1 MKSNIEKTKDQWL
14 NEDLMTK
21 IAKSPRL
28 MAAFQNPQYMQAF
41 QEMGSK
47 PQETMQKY
55 GNDPMFK
62 ELLLEFSALMGNHF
76 TDVGEKQKK
85 EEEAKQ
91 KAE

>member
-1 MKSNIEKTKDQWL
+1 MKFDEVQAAMTSNIEKTKDQWL

-21 IAKSPRL
+21 ISKSPRL
-28 MAAFQNPQYMQAF
+28 MAAFANPQYMQAF
-41 QEMGSK
+41 QEMGTK

-76 TDVGEKQKK
+76 TDVGEK
-85 EEEAKQ
+85 
-91 KAE
+91 